1 MNANAAPQAKSGFR
15 FGVSLSLLTAVVG
28 LLTGLVLVGPATAAS
43 PVKNGQVRAC
53 YKVKGKPKGAMRA
66 VKGKRCR
73 RGERRLT
80 WSVVGP
86 AGAAGAAGSQGSTGS
101 QGPQGAPGVKG
112 NPGTA
117 GTAGGSGAG
126 TSLTNLETKV
136 ASLSLEV
143 KTLEDLLEGVSGGD
157 LSGLLAKLNGI
168 SATQLNEA
176 VGAVPT
182 VDSLV
187 PKVSDLE
194 GLLNSRAAFTE
205 HALTSFPNCQKSL
218 MTYGLRDFSTMS
230 LSNGHDRAAIC
241 RSLEQSIGRH
251 EPRLHNV
258 QVTLEGNGRAVGGL
272 HFSIHGLLDV
282 QPARE
287 PISFDAMLQPS
298 TLQYSVSRLRRASA
312 A

>member
-194 GLLNSRAAFTE
+194 GLLNGVDSGDLSGALGKLDGVSGEDLEDVVTGLPTLQSTVSGLSTTVTGLCDQAKELNEQTGLLGAAFGE
-205 HALTSFPNCQKSL
+205 IEVLS
-218 MTYGLRDFSTMS
+218 GL
-230 LSNGHDRAAIC
+230 
-241 RSLEQSIGRH
+241 
-251 EPRLHNV
+251 
-258 QVTLEGNGRAVGGL
+258 VTLGL
-272 HFSIHGLLDV
+272 PTVDDLD
-282 QPARE
+282 PFACT
-287 PISFDAMLQPS
+287 P
-298 TLQYSVSRLRRASA
+298 
-312 A
+312 